1 MDRAMTPDG
10 EAILGALV
18 AGLAAR
24 PAFESLWRSYIEALR
39 ALDAAPADNAARES
53 AEGARVVLASWYAS
67 QGYQVPA
74 WCAEPIQ

>member
-1 MDRAMTPDG
+1 MTPDG

-39 ALDAAPADNAARES
+39 ALDAAPGDTAARES
-53 AEGARVVLASWYAS
+53 AEGARVALVSWHTS
-67 QGYQVPA
+67 HGYPVPS
-74 WCAEPIQ
+74 WCSEPTQ